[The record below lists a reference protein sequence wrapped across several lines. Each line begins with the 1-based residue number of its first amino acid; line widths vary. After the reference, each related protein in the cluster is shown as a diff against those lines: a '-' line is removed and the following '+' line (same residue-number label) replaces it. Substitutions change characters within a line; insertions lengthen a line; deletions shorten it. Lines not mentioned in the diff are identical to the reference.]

1 VKNHVREDSM
11 SILFDETEINAM
23 SVQNRFV
30 RSATWE
36 GMCTEDG
43 RCTKELVE
51 FTVDLSRGRV
61 GLIIMGHAYVQENG
75 KATPRQTGIYRDDL
89 IDSLCSIPEGVH
101 KNGAKVA
108 MQLSHSG
115 GNTNQEWMPLPVIGP
130 SSSTNRFGNKVR
142 EMTLEE
148 IEGVVEAFGQAAR
161 RCVEAGFDAIQIHSA
176 HGYLNNQF
184 LSPYWN
190 KRKDAYGGPIE
201 NRARLL
207 FEITQRVRN
216 EGGNGVPL
224 LVKINSED
232 FIEGGLSLSE
242 TIWVCKRLPA
252 MGISAI
258 EVSGGCREAG
268 EKLMPVRKGIK
279 RVDDEAYLLKQASSI
294 KQAVSVPVI
303 LVGGIRSF
311 EVAEQIIIDGKADY
325 ISLSRPLIREPHL
338 IERWRSGDL
347 TKATCL
353 SDNLCLDAAIGGK
366 PLHCVV
372 EKAKRK

>member
-1 VKNHVREDSM
+1 M
-11 SILFDETEINAM
+11 SILFDETEINGM
-23 SVQNRFV
+23 TVQNRFV
-30 RSATWE
+30 HSATWE
-36 GMCTEDG
+36 GMCPDEG

-51 FTVDLSRGRV
+51 FTVDLARGGV
-61 GLIIMGHAYVQENG
+61 GLIVMGHAYVQENG
-75 KATPRQTGIYRDDL
+75 KASPRQTGIYQDDL
-89 IDSLCSIPEGVH
+89 IGLLRPIPEGVH
-101 KNGAKVA
+101 KYGSKVA

-115 GNTNQEWMPLPVIGP
+115 GSTNQQWMPLPIIGP
-130 SSSTNRFGNKVR
+130 SSSTNLSGNKVR

-148 IEGVVEAFGQAAR
+148 IEGIVEAFGQAAR

-184 LSPYWN
+184 LSPHWN

-207 FEITQRVRN
+207 FEITQRIRKEV
-216 EGGNGVPL
+216 GKDVPL

-232 FIEGGLSLSE
+232 FVEVGLSLSE
-242 TIWVCKRLPA
+242 TIWVCKRLPE
-252 MGISAI
+252 MGIDAI

-279 RVDDEAYLLKQASSI
+279 RVDDEAYFLKQASSI
-294 KQAVSVPVI
+294 KEAVSVPVI
-303 LVGGIRSF
+303 SVGGVRSI
-311 EVAEQIIIDGKADY
+311 EVAERIINDGKADY

-338 IERWRSGDL
+338 IERWRSGDRS
-347 TKATCL
+347 KAKCL
-353 SDNLCLDAAIGGK
+353 SDNLCLNAALEGK

-372 EKAKRK
+372 EKRKRG